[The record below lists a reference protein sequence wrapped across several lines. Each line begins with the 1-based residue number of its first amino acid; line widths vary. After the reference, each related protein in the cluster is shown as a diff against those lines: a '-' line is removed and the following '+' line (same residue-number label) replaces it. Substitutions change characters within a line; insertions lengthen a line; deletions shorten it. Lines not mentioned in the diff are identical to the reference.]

1 MYGGGLLQRGNGVS
15 DREMIKKDR
24 RMIFDSAVFSYD
36 KLIAQQTTKNP
47 IPNEWLISL
56 SFLDTQRVGKITL
69 EKAFFVN

>member
-24 RMIFDSAVFSYD
+24 RMIFDSAVFFYD
-36 KLIAQQTTKNP
+36 KLIAQQATKNP

>member
-36 KLIAQQTTKNP
+36 KLIAQQATKNP
-47 IPNEWLISL
+47 ISNEWLISL